1 MGYPMI
7 RQCVRLLAFSLTACA
22 TTMPRAPDM
31 PLSYIEPQLKPL
43 VDEFYQECKKVLGE
57 QCQTRIT
64 LTVKVDKLSD
74 NTYGVCYLY
83 DKPYQ
88 YVRQVNINHDIII
101 NPTLLRVVL
110 FHELIHCVL
119 EQEHFDTYLDLMNTY
134 TNEKT
139 ASYLLS
145 YWQFYLTTA
154 LERARK

>member
-1 MGYPMI
+1 MI
-7 RQCVRLLAFSLTACA
+7 RQYVRLLAFLLTACA

-88 YVRQVNINHDIII
+88 YARHININSEIIT

-119 EQEHFDTYLDLMNTY
+119 EQEHYDTQLDLMNTY